1 MNANICCEQNWYDAQ
16 SRRQISRRPF
26 VTTEIRVRCNLVVC
40 SSTSALAWAIRLRS
54 IADAVWHV
62 WGKVHRPYR
71 AHCLLSHW
79 TRAPFSFVAA
89 STPRRT
95 RSNSLSISYLL
106 QNAQT
111 RNSFAVAENFFLA
124 IFSQNLFAT
133 KLSHYSVR
141 FFLWSSPSTR
151 HRRAYTKTHLHC
163 VTLAVINDKMVILV
177 LLVSSGASSSPHKL

>member
-26 VTTEIRVRCNLVVC
+26 VTTSNDWNSGTLQFSLC

-79 TRAPFSFVAA
+79 TRAPSSIVAA
-89 STPRRT
+89 STPPRT

-111 RNSFAVAENFFLA
+111 RNSFAAAVDVAENFFLA
-124 IFSQNLFAT
+124 IFRQNLFAT
-133 KLSHYSVR
+133 KLSHYR
-141 FFLWSSPSTR
+141 ACFFFSGRRRRLGIVAHTQR
-151 HRRAYTKTHLHC
+151 HICIVWRWQW
-163 VTLAVINDKMVILV
+163 
-177 LLVSSGASSSPHKL
+177 